1 MAYIDRHTHTHA
13 IEIHVLWICINILYI
28 DIEWY
33 WYIHKHAHTYTFIY
47 IYTIVTYVYRMPA
60 YLHTYVL
67 TKILTY
73 IQYNTVQ
80 YNTTRPDTP
89 RHATT
94 QYNTVQHS
102 ALRSNT
108 IRYDSIRFNTI
119 QCWYMLI
126 CKHQV
131 QPTCSLVVC
140 LSACALP
147 GSWDGGETWRGKTF
161 GGGIGS
167 CAKALCDAA
176 WLCIAWTL
184 GITGYHRATLLQD
197 VE

>member
-1 MAYIDRHTHTHA
+1 MAYIDRHTHTRNRNTRTMNMHKHT
-13 IEIHVLWICINILYI
+13 IHR
-28 DIEWY
+28 Y

-60 YLHTYVL
+60 YLHAYIRTYKD
-67 TKILTY
+67 TDIHT
-73 IQYNTVQ
+73 IQYSTVQ
-80 YNTTRPDTP
+80 HNTTRHDAT
-89 RHATT
+89 RHDTT
-94 QYNTVQHS
+94 QHS
-102 ALRSNT
+102 TTQCTA
-108 IRYDSIRFNTI
+108 IKYDKIRFNMI

-140 LSACALP
+140 LSACALQ